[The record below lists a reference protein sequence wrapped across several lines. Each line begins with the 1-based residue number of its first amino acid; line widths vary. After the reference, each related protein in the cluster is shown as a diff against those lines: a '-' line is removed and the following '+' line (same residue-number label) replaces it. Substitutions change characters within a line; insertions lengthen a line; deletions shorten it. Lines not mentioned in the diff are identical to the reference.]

1 MSHIVPESI
10 KQVVMGSK
18 GSEAKAAQLDPVTVE
33 PTKDSRITSDFGT
46 KQSNTDNWLRV
57 NSKDQTGPM
66 LLEDSFAREKV
77 IDQLSI
83 ALLDRCSP
91 VPLDPPIRP

>member
-1 MSHIVPESI
+1 MSQIVPEGI
-10 KQVVMGSK
+10 KKVIMGSK
-18 GSEAKAAQLDPVTVE
+18 GSEAKVAQLEHTTVE

-57 NSKDQTGPM
+57 NSNEQTGPM

-77 IDQLSI
+77 R
-83 ALLDRCSP
+83 ARLLTNCR
-91 VPLDPPIRP
+91 RRY